1 MNVDLT
7 ADSCPVAP
15 ALLAAVDRAGPDGTV
30 TISAFSARWLAEEL
44 TRETHSF
51 ELSQLA
57 ADLLKGVVLQGAARA
72 ALPVTEDVRALVR
85 LAREL
90 YSELAV
96 PTPWPVVKPEPEDEE

>member
-7 ADSCPVAP
+7 GLRYPDDKELS
-15 ALLAAVDRAGPDGTV
+15 AAVDKAGAEGSIT
-30 TISAFSARWLAEEL
+30 FSTEAVKDIIDDFARL
-44 TRETHSF
+44 RETEQLY
-51 ELSQLA
+51 ELA
-57 ADLLKGVVLQGAARA
+57 GDLLKGVVLQGAARA

-96 PTPWPVVKPEPEDEE
+96 PTPWPEAKPEPEDEE